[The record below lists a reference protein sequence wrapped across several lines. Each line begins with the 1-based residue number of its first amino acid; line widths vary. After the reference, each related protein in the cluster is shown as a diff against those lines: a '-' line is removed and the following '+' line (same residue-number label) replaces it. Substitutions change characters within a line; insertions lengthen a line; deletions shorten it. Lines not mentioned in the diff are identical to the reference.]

1 MANHRQRGSDL
12 RIRSEAKAA
21 AADRLLLVAQEEAA
35 LFDAAKG
42 HFEAIPAWRFRRRRA
57 TERRALLHAVRHMQA
72 IRAAQD
78 VAKKGR
84 YVEL

>member
-1 MANHRQRGSDL
+1 MPNQRQRGTGV

-57 TERRALLHAVRHMQA
+57 AERRALLHAVRHMQA

-78 VAKKGR
+78 IAKKGR
-84 YVEL
+84 HVEV